1 MLDKKIQIMLNS
13 QINKEFFSSYLYL
26 DISNYYYDNSLS
38 GFGNWFGIQAQE
50 EYAHAMLFL
59 KYLLNNGEKVKLDA
73 INAPDNKF
81 TNFRQP
87 LTEAYNHELS
97 ISKSINDIYAYAY
110 EIKDFK
116 TMQFLDWFVKEQG
129 EEEQKSDDIGKRY
142 DLFGSDPR
150 GLYMLDSELSSRVFV
165 APSLVI

>member
-1 MLDKKIQIMLNS
+1 
-13 QINKEFFSSYLYL
+13 
-26 DISNYYYDNSLS
+26 
-38 GFGNWFGIQAQE
+38 
-50 EYAHAMLFL
+50 L
-59 KYLLNNGEKVKLDA
+59 KNNGDKVKLDA

-81 TNFRQP
+81 TNFKQP
-87 LTEAYNHELS
+87 LTDVLEHEIF
-97 ISKSINDIYAYAY
+97 ISRSINDIYAFAY

-129 EEEQKSDDIGKRY
+129 EEEQKAEGLCKRF

-150 GLYMLDSELSSRVFV
+150 GLYLLDTELSSRVYA